1 VGKHRIAGAIAAVSL
16 ACGGGGAAQAQ
27 TFDWN
32 RKPNRIILAGALNN
46 WADFCSGVFH
56 LNRVPKKPNEAL
68 EPKIN
73 SHLLLSSTPMMEVER
88 WGGWLPYMRTD
99 SAVAKPAMDRA
110 ADALLAA
117 RADPSSMAAA
127 EKLYTD
133 TLRGH
138 FQTVFGKCQEGAHEP
153 FIAENFYSGEGD
165 FDKVMQQ
172 VTIDFASS
180 VQSLDEP
187 EPKRVVTKK
196 RR

>member
-1 VGKHRIAGAIAAVSL
+1 MKKHRIIAVVAAVASSGFQ
-16 ACGGGGAAQAQ
+16 APATAQ

-32 RKPNRIILAGALNN
+32 VKAHRLMLAGALNN

-56 LNRVPKKPNEAL
+56 FDRVPKKSNDAL

-99 SAVAKPAMDRA
+99 SGVAKPAMDRA

-117 RADPSSMAAA
+117 RADPSSMVAA

-153 FIAENFYSGEGD
+153 FIAENFYSGDGD
-165 FDKVMQQ
+165 FDKVMEQ

-187 EPKRVVTKK
+187 EQRKVVTKK